1 MDIYRLI
8 KLCGLLVGLWVV
20 QVVGLEQFRIGIA
33 AKPPRYNVVDLKME
47 LGSVDPDRPLVE
59 IAGGPGVGCIRVLC
73 FRGWS
78 QAA

>member
-1 MDIYRLI
+1 VDIYRLI

-47 LGSVDPDRPLVE
+47 LGSVDPARPLVE